1 MADDPVLAPDRR
13 ASLLKR
19 IHRLD
24 RDCKHKIKNFEFH
37 KQRRV
42 QLQKAI
48 ESCLECII
56 CNDSFDS
63 KESTPRVLG
72 CGHVFCK
79 KCVFEMLE
87 KERRPIR
94 FLMGTPSNKFP
105 EVIIHCPICQ
115 KEIRFSENTTELSVW
130 KFVPLMEV
138 AANFSNTISLDSVD
152 LAVQHETVILKG
164 DETSDRLETIIKR
177 LEQNSLDVDKKKV
190 LENDRYDIMKKQ
202 SNPIRNCAR
211 CHNQYHNTPFILKCG
226 HIFCEACNILFFE
239 RFKKIEPACVKCPQ
253 CNKLSHYQ
261 RNETRGTAIYTFINS
276 SQLQ

>member
-1 MADDPVLAPDRR
+1 MADDSVLAAVER
-13 ASLLKR
+13 ASLLQR

-42 QLQKAI
+42 ELQKAI

-72 CGHVFCK
+72 CGHVFCE

-87 KERRPIR
+87 RERRPIR
-94 FLMGTPSNKFP
+94 FLMGMRSNKFP
-105 EVIIHCPICQ
+105 E
-115 KEIRFSENTTELSVW
+115 ESFT
-130 KFVPLMEV
+130 
-138 AANFSNTISLDSVD
+138 NTISLDSVD
-152 LAVQHETVILKG
+152 LVVQHETVILKG

-177 LEQNSLDVDKKKV
+177 LEQNSLDVNKKKV
-190 LENDRYDIMKKQ
+190 LENDRHTILDKL

-226 HIFCEACNILFFE
+226 HVFCEACNILFFE

-276 SQLQ
+276 SQMH